1 MPLYKISVNRTT
13 VDTYVIKAE
22 DESNA
27 FNRVREG
34 TAFLS
39 NSTKLNGDDIAV
51 IEINEED
58 VKKWFD
64 TNNEN
69 DVYFELTDG
78 VWVANIYKEEM
89 DSEHS
94 EKWGKNEQD
103 KK

>member
-34 TAFLS
+34 NAFLS

-64 TNNEN
+64 TNKGD

-78 VWVANIYKEEM
+78 VWVANIYKEDM
-89 DSEHS
+89 DKDHE
-94 EKWGKNEQD
+94 EKWGKYEND
-103 KK
+103 NR